1 MKLELAQGHNSSELN
16 SFFKNF
22 PSDGPIDLKI
32 DRPRD
37 FFLRY
42 SVESDQY
49 LTYLLREEKTTHLEG
64 FATFVIKNLQI
75 NQQETTVAFARDLRI
90 SQNRKA
96 ILSWGQH
103 VLPVMHEV
111 EKTMGAKIF
120 FSILNMNEVKALNT
134 FLRPRDD
141 RRELPRYYLYRRFN
155 IISLHGRF
163 PWAANPLPKMKIRRA
178 SQRNWDAVAHYIIN
192 KSKMKNLSAS
202 WSLEKLAEQMER
214 WRGLDVSDFLVAFD
228 HSDNV
233 VGCVAPWS
241 SGGIEELIPMS
252 YGLRAHNFRQ
262 FLKFGRWLGWTRTLT
277 KPFTRL
283 KVEAPLNFRYLCFL
297 NADNEDVFESLL
309 HAAFDEARENEFLV
323 YLQMRSDLM
332 LKRPLDWISAQTAY
346 GLYAMVPP
354 TQDPPDFLH
363 PRDDQQV
370 ELEPF
375 FAV

>member
-1 MKLELAQGHNSSELN
+1 MKLELAQGHDSSELN
-16 SFFKNF
+16 AFFKSF
-22 PSDGPIDLKI
+22 PSDGPIDLKM

-49 LTYLLREEKTTHLEG
+49 LTYTMRDEKTKSLEG
-64 FATFVIKNLQI
+64 FATFIIKNLLV
-75 NQQETTVAFARDLRI
+75 NQQEVTVAFARDLRI

-103 VLPVMHEV
+103 VLPVMQEI

-155 IISLHGRF
+155 IVSLHGRF
-163 PWAANPLPKMKIRRA
+163 PWSQNPLPTMKIRRA
-178 SQRNWDAVAHYIIN
+178 SARNWDAVANYIIN
-192 KSKMKNLSAS
+192 KSKNKNLSS
-202 WSLEKLAEQMER
+202 TWSPEKLSEQMER

-228 HSDNV
+228 RNDNV

-241 SGGIEELIPMS
+241 SGGIEEFIPMS

-262 FLKFGRWLGWTRTLT
+262 FLKFGRWLGWTRALT
-277 KPFTRL
+277 KPYSRL

-297 NADNEDVFESLL
+297 NANNEDIFQSLL
-309 HAAFDEARENEFLV
+309 HASFDEARENEFLV
-323 YLQMRSDLM
+323 YLQMKSDLT
-332 LKRPLDWISAQTAY
+332 LRRPLDWISAQSAY

-354 TQDPPDFLH
+354 QQEPPQFLH

-370 ELEPF
+370 ELEAF
-375 FAV
+375 FAT